1 MHQFNFG
8 DGDHKG
14 ERSQLRTY
22 VLKTQK
28 KNKILFRI
36 TYKIILVHVP
46 KKKDDIVIKFLTII
60 IILIN

>member
-28 KNKILFRI
+28 KKILFRI

-46 KKKDDIVIKFLTII
+46 KKNMILLKNFL
-60 IILIN
+60 L